1 MFWIGVYN
9 LRYKKLVLISS
20 SIIVL
25 LGFTFSYYL
34 GSTTNKTETKEELS
48 KNELTKP
55 VKEDLPKT
63 KATVPDK
70 SDEKDITE
78 TLDEEPTPV
87 ISPVKETK
95 KSEILISS
103 VGDCTLG
110 TDISF
115 NKSTSLPVIYQKSND
130 PEYLFKNV
138 SGIFEKDDFT
148 VANLET
154 TFTNATVER
163 PKTFNFKGDPE
174 LANSLIL
181 GSIEAVNL
189 SNNHIYDYNQK
200 GFNDTIKTLN
210 EKKIEFFGE
219 GYKLITTIKDVKF
232 GFLGYQGWTN
242 DKKLLEK
249 LKGDIESLKKEN
261 CIVIINFHWG
271 QERKYYPNAIQKE
284 LAHYAI
290 DNGAD
295 LIIGHHP
302 HVIQGI
308 EKYKDRYICYSMGN
322 FCFGGNSN
330 PSDKDTFIFQSKF
343 IVENN
348 KLTSLGIKVVP
359 CSISSVPY
367 KNDYSPT
374 PLKGSDK
381 TRLLT
386 KLNKLSINLDQ
397 KVDDNFYFIKTS
409 K

>member
-1 MFWIGVYN
+1 MKS
-9 LRYKKLVLISS
+9 RKLVLINS

-25 LGFTFSYYL
+25 LGFTFGVSCSL
-34 GSTTNKTETKEELS
+34 PNRANETEIKQELS
-48 KNELTKP
+48 EIEPTAP
-55 VKEDLPKT
+55 IKEDSSKIEET
-63 KATVPDK
+63 DSNK
-70 SDEKDITE
+70 SDQNDNKAPS
-78 TLDEEPTPV
+78 EEPLTPV
-87 ISPVKETK
+87 ISTVKETK

-115 NKSTSLPVIYQKSND
+115 NKSTSLPVIYQKSKD

-138 SGIFEKDDFT
+138 YSIFEKDDFT

-181 GSIEAVNL
+181 GSIEAVNI

-200 GFNDTIKTLN
+200 GFNDTIKTLK

-219 GYKLITTIKDVKF
+219 GYKLITNIKGVKF
-232 GFLGYQGWTN
+232 GFLGYQGWGS
-242 DKKLLEK
+242 DKKMLEK
-249 LKGDIESLKKEN
+249 LKGDIESLKTEN
-261 CIVIINFHWG
+261 CIIIINFHWG
-271 QERKYYPNAIQKE
+271 QERKYNPNAIQKK

-343 IVENN
+343 IVENDN
-348 KLTSLGIKVVP
+348 LTSLGIKVIP

-374 PLKGSDK
+374 PLKGSEK
-381 TRLLT
+381 TRLLN
-386 KLNKLSINLDQ
+386 KLNKLSINLDK